1 MAVYTK
7 LQHEEVKQFLE
18 QYNINDLKSYQ
29 GIIEGVENTNYLI
42 KTSQQ
47 DYILTIYEKRVDEND
62 LPFFI
67 KLLSNLSQNKFP
79 CPKPI
84 ANKDN
89 QKINKIKNKN
99 AALVT
104 FLNGKSKT
112 KVTSEDC
119 FEIGK
124 ITAQLHEITKK
135 FDIKRKNNLSIE
147 SWEAILEK
155 TIQQKINLEKSI
167 IEKTKNYLGFL
178 KEKWPKDLPTGIIH
192 ADLFTDNIF
201 FTNNKVSGIIDFYF
215 ACNDFFAYEIAICLN
230 SICFDNNSTFNM
242 TKAKNLIDGYSSIR
256 KLSDDEKKYL
266 PILSMG
272 AAMRFF
278 LTRLYDFYHTDN
290 KADVK
295 IKDPFEYF
303 KKLEFHSTI
312 KSFNEYFIQ

>member
-7 LQHEEVKQFLE
+7 LEHQEVRQFLE
-18 QYNINDLKSYQ
+18 QYNINNFKDYK
-29 GIIEGVENTNYLI
+29 GITEGVENTNYLI
-42 KTSQQ
+42 KTSEQ

-67 KLLSNLSQNKFP
+67 KLLSYLSENKFP

-84 ANKDN
+84 ANKN
-89 QKINKIKNKN
+89 NEKINRIKNKN

-104 FLNGKSKT
+104 FLNGQSKN
-112 KVTSEDC
+112 KITSEEC

-135 FDIKRKNNLSIE
+135 FDINRKNNLSIE
-147 SWEAILEK
+147 NWESIFEK
-155 TIQQKINLEKSI
+155 TIKQKIDLDESI
-167 IEKTKNYLGFL
+167 IKKTKDYLNFL
-178 KEKWPKDLPTGIIH
+178 KDKWPKNLPQGIIH
-192 ADLFTDNIF
+192 ADLFPDNIF

-215 ACNDFFAYEIAICLN
+215 ACNDFFAYEIAICIN
-230 SICFDNNSTFNM
+230 SLCFDNNSTFNM
-242 TKAKNLIDGYSSIR
+242 TKAKNLIDGYTSIR
-256 KLSDDEKKYL
+256 TLSEDEKKYL

-295 IKDPFEYF
+295 IKDPFEYL
-303 KKLEFHSTI
+303 KKIEFHSTI
-312 KSFNEYFIQ
+312 KNFNEYFI

>member
-7 LQHEEVKQFLE
+7 LKHQEVRQFLE
-18 QYNINDLKSYQ
+18 QYNINNFKDYK
-29 GIIEGVENTNYLI
+29 GITEGVENTNYLI
-42 KTSQQ
+42 KTSEQ

-67 KLLSNLSQNKFP
+67 KLLSYLSENKFP

-84 ANKDN
+84 ANKN
-89 QKINKIKNKN
+89 NEKINRIKNKN

-104 FLNGKSKT
+104 FINGQSKN
-112 KVTSEDC
+112 KITSEEC

-135 FDIKRKNNLSIE
+135 FDINRKNNLSIE
-147 SWEAILEK
+147 NWDSIFEK
-155 TIQQKINLEKSI
+155 TIKQKIDLDESI
-167 IEKTKNYLGFL
+167 IKKAKNYLNFL
-178 KEKWPKDLPTGIIH
+178 KDKWPKNLPQGIIH
-192 ADLFTDNIF
+192 ADLFPDNIF

-215 ACNDFFAYEIAICLN
+215 ACNDFFAYEIAICIN
-230 SICFDNNSTFNM
+230 SLCFDNNSTFNM
-242 TKAKNLIDGYSSIR
+242 TKAKNLIDGYTSIR
-256 KLSDDEKKYL
+256 TLSEDEKKYL

-278 LTRLYDFYHTDN
+278 LTRFYDFYHTDN

-295 IKDPFEYF
+295 IKDPFEYL
-303 KKLEFHSTI
+303 KKIEFHSTI
-312 KSFNEYFIQ
+312 KNFNEYFI

>member
-7 LQHEEVKQFLE
+7 LEHQEVRQFLE
-18 QYNINDLKSYQ
+18 QYNINNFKDYK
-29 GIIEGVENTNYLI
+29 GITEGVENTNYLI
-42 KTSQQ
+42 KTSEQ

-67 KLLSNLSQNKFP
+67 KLLSYLSENKFP

-84 ANKDN
+84 ANKN
-89 QKINKIKNKN
+89 NEKINRIKNKN

-104 FLNGKSKT
+104 FLNGQSKN
-112 KVTSEDC
+112 KITSEEC

-135 FDIKRKNNLSIE
+135 FDINRKNNLSIE
-147 SWEAILEK
+147 NWDSIFEK
-155 TIQQKINLEKSI
+155 TIKQKIDLDESI
-167 IEKTKNYLGFL
+167 IKKTKNYLNFL
-178 KEKWPKDLPTGIIH
+178 KDKWPKNLPQGIIH
-192 ADLFTDNIF
+192 ADLFPDNIF

-215 ACNDFFAYEIAICLN
+215 ACNDFFAYEIAICIN
-230 SICFDNNSTFNM
+230 SLCFDNNSTFNM
-242 TKAKNLIDGYSSIR
+242 TKAKNLIDGYTSIR
-256 KLSDDEKKYL
+256 TLSEDEKKYL

-295 IKDPFEYF
+295 IKDPFEYL
-303 KKLEFHSTI
+303 KKIEFHSTI
-312 KSFNEYFIQ
+312 KNFNEYFI

>member
-7 LQHEEVKQFLE
+7 LEHQEVRQFLE
-18 QYNINDLKSYQ
+18 QYNINNFKDYK
-29 GIIEGVENTNYLI
+29 GITEGVENTNYLI
-42 KTSQQ
+42 KTSEQ

-67 KLLSNLSQNKFP
+67 KLLSYLSENKFP

-84 ANKDN
+84 ANKN
-89 QKINKIKNKN
+89 NEKINRIKNKN

-104 FLNGKSKT
+104 FLNGQSKNKIT
-112 KVTSEDC
+112 REEC

-135 FDIKRKNNLSIE
+135 FDINRKNNLSIE
-147 SWEAILEK
+147 SWQNIFEK
-155 TIQQKINLEKSI
+155 TIKQKIDLDETI
-167 IEKTKNYLGFL
+167 IKKTKNYLNFL
-178 KEKWPKDLPTGIIH
+178 KDKWPKDLPQGIIH
-192 ADLFTDNIF
+192 ADLFPDNIF

-215 ACNDFFAYEIAICLN
+215 ACNDFFAYELAICIN

-242 TKAKNLIDGYSSIR
+242 TKAKNLIDGYTSIR
-256 KLSDDEKKYL
+256 TLSEDEKKYL

-295 IKDPFEYF
+295 IKDPFEYL
-303 KKLEFHSTI
+303 KKIEFHSTI
-312 KSFNEYFIQ
+312 KNFNEYFI

>member
-7 LQHEEVKQFLE
+7 LEHQEVRQFLE
-18 QYNINDLKSYQ
+18 QYNINNFKDYK
-29 GIIEGVENTNYLI
+29 GITEGVENTNYLI
-42 KTSQQ
+42 KTSEQ

-67 KLLSNLSQNKFP
+67 KLLSYLSENKFP

-84 ANKDN
+84 ANKN
-89 QKINKIKNKN
+89 NEKINRIKNKN

-104 FLNGKSKT
+104 FLNGQSKN
-112 KVTSEDC
+112 KITSEEC

-135 FDIKRKNNLSIE
+135 FDINRKNNLSIE
-147 SWEAILEK
+147 NWDSIFEK
-155 TIQQKINLEKSI
+155 TIKQKIDLDESI
-167 IEKTKNYLGFL
+167 IKKTKNYLNFL
-178 KEKWPKDLPTGIIH
+178 KDKWPKNLPQGIIH
-192 ADLFTDNIF
+192 ADLFPDNIF

-215 ACNDFFAYEIAICLN
+215 ACNDFFAYEIAICIN
-230 SICFDNNSTFNM
+230 SLCFDNNSTFNM
-242 TKAKNLIDGYSSIR
+242 TKAKNLIDGYTSIR
-256 KLSDDEKKYL
+256 TLSEDEKKYL

-295 IKDPFEYF
+295 IKDPFEYL
-303 KKLEFHSTI
+303 KKIEFHSTI
-312 KSFNEYFIQ
+312 KNFKEYFI

>member
-7 LQHEEVKQFLE
+7 LEHQEVRQFLE
-18 QYNINDLKSYQ
+18 QYNINNFKDYK
-29 GIIEGVENTNYLI
+29 GITEGVENTNYLI
-42 KTSQQ
+42 KTSEQ

-67 KLLSNLSQNKFP
+67 KLLSYLSENKFP

-84 ANKDN
+84 ANKN
-89 QKINKIKNKN
+89 NEKINRIKNKN

-104 FLNGKSKT
+104 FLNGQSKN
-112 KVTSEDC
+112 KITSEEC

-135 FDIKRKNNLSIE
+135 FDINRKNNLSIE
-147 SWEAILEK
+147 NWESIFEK
-155 TIQQKINLEKSI
+155 TIKQKIDLDESI
-167 IEKTKNYLGFL
+167 IKKTKNYLNFL
-178 KEKWPKDLPTGIIH
+178 KDKWPKNLPQGIIH
-192 ADLFTDNIF
+192 ADLFPDNIF

-215 ACNDFFAYEIAICLN
+215 ACNDFFAYEIAICIN
-230 SICFDNNSTFNM
+230 SLCFDNNSTFNM
-242 TKAKNLIDGYSSIR
+242 TKAKNLIDGYTYIR
-256 KLSDDEKKYL
+256 TLSEDEKKYL

-295 IKDPFEYF
+295 IKDPFEYL
-303 KKLEFHSTI
+303 KKIEFHSTI
-312 KSFNEYFIQ
+312 KNFNEYFI

>member
-7 LQHEEVKQFLE
+7 LEHQEVRQFLE
-18 QYNINDLKSYQ
+18 QYNINNFKDYK
-29 GIIEGVENTNYLI
+29 GITEGVENTNYLI
-42 KTSQQ
+42 KTSEQ

-67 KLLSNLSQNKFP
+67 KLLSYLSENKFP

-84 ANKDN
+84 ANKN
-89 QKINKIKNKN
+89 NKKINRIKNKN

-104 FLNGKSKT
+104 FLNGQSKN
-112 KVTSEDC
+112 KITSEEC

-135 FDIKRKNNLSIE
+135 FDINRKNNLSIE
-147 SWEAILEK
+147 NWESIFEK
-155 TIQQKINLEKSI
+155 TIKQKIDLDESI
-167 IEKTKNYLGFL
+167 IKKTKDYLNFL
-178 KEKWPKDLPTGIIH
+178 KDKWPKILPQGIIH
-192 ADLFTDNIF
+192 ADLFPDNIF

-215 ACNDFFAYEIAICLN
+215 ACNDFFAYEIAICIN
-230 SICFDNNSTFNM
+230 SLCFDNNSTFNM
-242 TKAKNLIDGYSSIR
+242 TKAKNLIDGYTSIR
-256 KLSDDEKKYL
+256 TLSEDEKKYL

-295 IKDPFEYF
+295 IKDPFEYL
-303 KKLEFHSTI
+303 KKIEFHSTI
-312 KSFNEYFIQ
+312 KNFNEYFI

>member
-7 LQHEEVKQFLE
+7 LEHQEVKQFLE
-18 QYNINDLKSYQ
+18 QYNISNFKDYK
-29 GIIEGVENTNYLI
+29 GITEGVENTNYLI
-42 KTSQQ
+42 KTLNQ
-47 DYILTIYEKRVDEND
+47 DFILTIYEKRVDEND

-67 KLLSNLSQNKFP
+67 KLLSNLSENRFP

-84 ANKDN
+84 ANKNDE
-89 QKINKIKNKN
+89 KINKIKNKN

-104 FLNGKSKT
+104 FLNGQSKN
-112 KVTSEDC
+112 KITSEEC

-135 FDIKRKNNLSIE
+135 FDINRKNNLSIE
-147 SWEAILEK
+147 NWESIFEK
-155 TIQQKINLEKSI
+155 TIKQKIDLDESI
-167 IEKTKNYLGFL
+167 IKKTKNYLNFL
-178 KEKWPKDLPTGIIH
+178 KDKWPKNLPQGIIH
-192 ADLFTDNIF
+192 ADLFPDNIF

-215 ACNDFFAYEIAICLN
+215 ACNDFFAYEIAICIN
-230 SICFDNNSTFNM
+230 SLCFDNNSTFNM
-242 TKAKNLIDGYSSIR
+242 PKAKNLIDGYTSIR
-256 KLSDDEKKYL
+256 TVSEDEKKYL

-295 IKDPFEYF
+295 IKDPFEYL
-303 KKLEFHSTI
+303 KKIEFHSTI
-312 KSFNEYFIQ
+312 KNFNEYFI

>member
-7 LQHEEVKQFLE
+7 LEHQEVEQFLE
-18 QYNINDLKSYQ
+18 QYNINNFKDYK
-29 GIIEGVENTNYLI
+29 GITEGVENTNYFI
-42 KTSQQ
+42 KTSEQ

-67 KLLSNLSQNKFP
+67 KLLSSLSDNRFP

-84 ANKDN
+84 ANKN
-89 QKINKIKNKN
+89 NEKINKIKNKN

-104 FLNGKSKT
+104 FLNGQSKN
-112 KVTSEDC
+112 KITSEEC

-135 FDIKRKNNLSIE
+135 FNISRKNNLSIE
-147 SWEAILEK
+147 SWQNIFEK
-155 TIQQKINLEKSI
+155 IVKQKIDLDENI
-167 IEKTKNYLGFL
+167 IKKTKSYLNFL
-178 KEKWPKDLPTGIIH
+178 KDKWPKNLPQGIIH
-192 ADLFTDNIF
+192 ADLFPDNIF
-201 FTNNKVSGIIDFYF
+201 FTKNKVSGIIDFYF

-256 KLSDDEKKYL
+256 ALGEDEKKYL
-266 PILSMG
+266 PILCMG

-278 LTRLYDFYHTDN
+278 LTRLYDFYNTDN

-303 KKLEFHSTI
+303 KKIEFHSTI
-312 KSFNEYFIQ
+312 KNFNEYFI

>member
-7 LQHEEVKQFLE
+7 LEHQEVEQFLE
-18 QYNINDLKSYQ
+18 QYNINNFKDYK
-29 GIIEGVENTNYLI
+29 GITEGVENTNYFI
-42 KTSQQ
+42 KTSEQ

-67 KLLSNLSQNKFP
+67 KLLSSLSENKFP

-84 ANKDN
+84 ANKN
-89 QKINKIKNKN
+89 NEKINKIKNKN

-104 FLNGKSKT
+104 FLNGKSKN
-112 KVTSEDC
+112 KITSEDC

-135 FDIKRKNNLSIE
+135 FKISRKNNLSIE
-147 SWEAILEK
+147 SWQNIFEK
-155 TIQQKINLEKSI
+155 TIKKKIDLDESI
-167 IEKTKNYLGFL
+167 IKKTNNYLSYL
-178 KEKWPKDLPTGIIH
+178 KGKWPKNLPEGIIH
-192 ADLFTDNIF
+192 ADLFPDNIF
-201 FTNNKVSGIIDFYF
+201 FTKNKVSGIIDFYF

-256 KLSDDEKKYL
+256 ALGEDEKKYL
-266 PILSMG
+266 PILCMG

-278 LTRLYDFYHTDN
+278 LTRLYDFYNTDN

-303 KKLEFHSTI
+303 KKIEFHSTI
-312 KSFNEYFIQ
+312 KNFNEYFI

>member
-7 LQHEEVKQFLE
+7 LEHQEVRQFLE
-18 QYNINDLKSYQ
+18 QYNINNFKDYK
-29 GIIEGVENTNYLI
+29 GITEGVENTNYLI
-42 KTSQQ
+42 KTSEQ

-67 KLLSNLSQNKFP
+67 KLLSYLSENKFP

-84 ANKDN
+84 ANKN
-89 QKINKIKNKN
+89 NEKINRIKNKN

-104 FLNGKSKT
+104 FLNGQSKN
-112 KVTSEDC
+112 KITSEEC

-135 FDIKRKNNLSIE
+135 FDINRKNNLSIE
-147 SWEAILEK
+147 NWDTIFEK
-155 TIQQKINLEKSI
+155 TIKQKIDLDESI
-167 IEKTKNYLGFL
+167 IKKTKNYLNFL
-178 KEKWPKDLPTGIIH
+178 KDKWPKNLPQGIIH
-192 ADLFTDNIF
+192 ADLFPDNIF

-215 ACNDFFAYEIAICLN
+215 ACNDFFAYEIAICIN
-230 SICFDNNSTFNM
+230 SLCFDNNSTFNM
-242 TKAKNLIDGYSSIR
+242 TKAKNLIDGYTSIR
-256 KLSDDEKKYL
+256 TLSEDEKKYL

-295 IKDPFEYF
+295 IKDPFEYL
-303 KKLEFHSTI
+303 KKIEFHSTI
-312 KSFNEYFIQ
+312 KNFNEYFI

>member
-7 LQHEEVKQFLE
+7 LEHQEVRQFLE
-18 QYNINDLKSYQ
+18 QYNINNFKDYK
-29 GIIEGVENTNYLI
+29 GITEGVENTNYLI
-42 KTSQQ
+42 KTSEQ

-67 KLLSNLSQNKFP
+67 KLLSYLSENKFP

-84 ANKDN
+84 ANKN
-89 QKINKIKNKN
+89 NEKINIIKNKN

-104 FLNGKSKT
+104 FLNGQSKN
-112 KVTSEDC
+112 KITSEEC

-135 FDIKRKNNLSIE
+135 FDINRKNNLSIE
-147 SWEAILEK
+147 NWESIFEK
-155 TIQQKINLEKSI
+155 TIKQKIDLDESI
-167 IEKTKNYLGFL
+167 IKKTKNYLNFL
-178 KEKWPKDLPTGIIH
+178 KDKWPKNLPQGIIH
-192 ADLFTDNIF
+192 ADLFPDNIF

-215 ACNDFFAYEIAICLN
+215 ACNDFFAYEIAICIN
-230 SICFDNNSTFNM
+230 SLCFDNNSTFNM
-242 TKAKNLIDGYSSIR
+242 TKAKNLIDGYTSIR
-256 KLSDDEKKYL
+256 TLSEDEKKYL

-295 IKDPFEYF
+295 IKDPFEYL
-303 KKLEFHSTI
+303 KKIEFHSTI
-312 KSFNEYFIQ
+312 KNFNEYFI

>member
-7 LQHEEVKQFLE
+7 LEHQEVEQFLK
-18 QYNINDLKSYQ
+18 QYNINNFKDYK
-29 GIIEGVENTNYLI
+29 GITEGVENTNYFI

-67 KLLSNLSQNKFP
+67 KLLSSLSDNRFP

-84 ANKDN
+84 ANKN
-89 QKINKIKNKN
+89 NEKINKIKNKN

-104 FLNGKSKT
+104 FLNGQSKN
-112 KVTSEDC
+112 KITSEDC

-135 FDIKRKNNLSIE
+135 FKISRKNNLSIE
-147 SWEAILEK
+147 SWQNIFEK
-155 TIQQKINLEKSI
+155 TIKKKIDLDESI
-167 IEKTKNYLGFL
+167 IKKTKNYLNFL
-178 KEKWPKDLPTGIIH
+178 KDKWPKDLPQGIIH
-192 ADLFTDNIF
+192 ADLFPDNIF

-215 ACNDFFAYEIAICLN
+215 ACNDFFAYEIAICIN
-230 SICFDNNSTFNM
+230 SLCFDNNSTFNM
-242 TKAKNLIDGYSSIR
+242 TKAKNLIDGYTSIR
-256 KLSDDEKKYL
+256 TLSEDEKKYL

-295 IKDPFEYF
+295 IKDPFEYL
-303 KKLEFHSTI
+303 KKIEFHSTI
-312 KSFNEYFIQ
+312 KNFNEYFI

>member
-7 LQHEEVKQFLE
+7 LEHQEVKQFLE
-18 QYNINDLKSYQ
+18 QYNINNFKDFK
-29 GIIEGVENTNYLI
+29 GITEGVENTNYLI
-42 KTSQQ
+42 KTSEQ

-67 KLLSNLSQNKFP
+67 KLLSNLSENNFP

-84 ANKDN
+84 SNKN
-89 QKINKIKNKN
+89 NEKINKIKNKN

-104 FLNGKSKT
+104 FLNGQSKN
-112 KVTSEDC
+112 KITSEDC

-135 FDIKRKNNLSIE
+135 FNINRKNNLSIE
-147 SWEAILEK
+147 NWQNIFEK
-155 TIQQKINLEKSI
+155 TIKQKIDLDESI
-167 IEKTKNYLGFL
+167 IKKTKNYLNFL
-178 KEKWPKDLPTGIIH
+178 KDKWPKNLPQGIIH
-192 ADLFTDNIF
+192 ADLFPDNIF

-215 ACNDFFAYEIAICLN
+215 ACNDFFAYEIAICIN
-230 SICFDNNSTFNM
+230 SLCFDNNSTFNM
-242 TKAKNLIDGYSSIR
+242 TKAKNLIDGYTSIR
-256 KLSDDEKKYL
+256 TLSEDEKKYL

-295 IKDPFEYF
+295 IKDPFEYL
-303 KKLEFHSTI
+303 KKIEFHSTI
-312 KSFNEYFIQ
+312 KNFNEYFI

>member
-7 LQHEEVKQFLE
+7 LTHQEVEQFLE
-18 QYNINDLKSYQ
+18 QYNINNFKDYK
-29 GIIEGVENTNYLI
+29 GITEGVENTNYFINTLE
-42 KTSQQ
+42 Q

-67 KLLSNLSQNKFP
+67 NLLSNLSDNKFP

-84 ANKDN
+84 ANKN
-89 QKINKIKNKN
+89 HQKINKIKNKN

-104 FLNGKSKT
+104 FLNGQSKN
-112 KVTSEDC
+112 KITSDEC

-135 FDIKRKNNLSIE
+135 FNVSRKNNLSIE
-147 SWEAILEK
+147 SWQNIFEK
-155 TIQQKINLEKSI
+155 TIKQKIDLDETI
-167 IEKTKNYLGFL
+167 IKKTKNYLNFL
-178 KEKWPKDLPTGIIH
+178 KDNWPKNLPQGIIH
-192 ADLFTDNIF
+192 ADLFPDNIF

-215 ACNDFFAYEIAICLN
+215 ACNDFFAYEIAICIN

-242 TKAKNLIDGYSSIR
+242 TKAKNLIDGYSSVR
-256 KLSDDEKKYL
+256 TLSEDEKKYL

-303 KKLEFHSTI
+303 KKIEFYSTI
-312 KSFNEYFIQ
+312 KNFNEYFI

>member
-7 LQHEEVKQFLE
+7 LEHQEVRQFLE
-18 QYNINDLKSYQ
+18 QYNINNFKDYK
-29 GIIEGVENTNYLI
+29 GITEGVENTNYLI
-42 KTSQQ
+42 KTSEQ

-67 KLLSNLSQNKFP
+67 KLLSYLSENKFP

-84 ANKDN
+84 ANKNN
-89 QKINKIKNKN
+89 QKINRIKNKN

-104 FLNGKSKT
+104 FLNGQSKN
-112 KVTSEDC
+112 KITSEEC

-135 FDIKRKNNLSIE
+135 FDINRKNNLSIE
-147 SWEAILEK
+147 NWDSIFEK
-155 TIQQKINLEKSI
+155 TIKQKIDLDESI
-167 IEKTKNYLGFL
+167 IKKTKNYLNFL
-178 KEKWPKDLPTGIIH
+178 KDKWPKNLPQGIIH
-192 ADLFTDNIF
+192 ADLFPDNIF

-215 ACNDFFAYEIAICLN
+215 ACNDFFAYEIAVCIN
-230 SICFDNNSTFNM
+230 SLCFDNNSTFNM
-242 TKAKNLIDGYSSIR
+242 TKAKNLIDGYTSIR
-256 KLSDDEKKYL
+256 TLSEDEKKYL

-295 IKDPFEYF
+295 IKDPFEYL
-303 KKLEFHSTI
+303 KKIEFHSTI
-312 KSFNEYFIQ
+312 KNFNEYFI

>member
-7 LQHEEVKQFLE
+7 LEHQEVRQFLE
-18 QYNINDLKSYQ
+18 QYNINKFKDYK
-29 GIIEGVENTNYLI
+29 GITEGVENTNYLI
-42 KTSQQ
+42 KTLEQ

-67 KLLSNLSQNKFP
+67 KLLSYLSENKFP

-84 ANKDN
+84 ANKN
-89 QKINKIKNKN
+89 NEKINRIKNKN

-104 FLNGKSKT
+104 FLNGQSKN
-112 KVTSEDC
+112 KITSEEC

-135 FDIKRKNNLSIE
+135 FDINRKNNLSIE
-147 SWEAILEK
+147 NWESIFEK
-155 TIQQKINLEKSI
+155 TIKQKIDLDESI
-167 IEKTKNYLGFL
+167 IKKTKNYLNFL
-178 KEKWPKDLPTGIIH
+178 KDKWPKNLPQGIIH
-192 ADLFTDNIF
+192 ADLFPDNIF

-215 ACNDFFAYEIAICLN
+215 ACNDFFAYEIAICIN
-230 SICFDNNSTFNM
+230 SLCFDNNSTFNM
-242 TKAKNLIDGYSSIR
+242 TKAKNLIDGYTSIR
-256 KLSDDEKKYL
+256 TLSEDEKKYL

-295 IKDPFEYF
+295 IKDPFEYL
-303 KKLEFHSTI
+303 KKIEFHSTI
-312 KSFNEYFIQ
+312 KNFNEYFI

>member
-7 LQHEEVKQFLE
+7 LEHQEVEQFLE
-18 QYNINDLKSYQ
+18 QYNINNFKDYK
-29 GIIEGVENTNYLI
+29 GITEGVENTNYFI

-67 KLLSNLSQNKFP
+67 KLLSSLSDNRFP

-84 ANKDN
+84 ANKN
-89 QKINKIKNKN
+89 NEKINKIKNKN

-104 FLNGKSKT
+104 FLNGQSKN
-112 KVTSEDC
+112 KITSEEC

-135 FDIKRKNNLSIE
+135 FNISRKNNLSIE
-147 SWEAILEK
+147 SWQNIFEK
-155 TIQQKINLEKSI
+155 IVKQKIDLDETI
-167 IEKTKNYLGFL
+167 IKKTKSYLNFL
-178 KEKWPKDLPTGIIH
+178 KDKWPKNLPQGIIH
-192 ADLFTDNIF
+192 ADLFPDNIF
-201 FTNNKVSGIIDFYF
+201 FTKNKVSGIIDFYF

-256 KLSDDEKKYL
+256 ALGEDEKKYL
-266 PILSMG
+266 PILCMG

-278 LTRLYDFYHTDN
+278 LTRLYDFYNTDN

-303 KKLEFHSTI
+303 KKIEFHSTI
-312 KSFNEYFIQ
+312 KNFNEYFI

>member
-7 LQHEEVKQFLE
+7 LEHQEVRQFLE
-18 QYNINDLKSYQ
+18 QYNINKFKDYK
-29 GIIEGVENTNYLI
+29 GITEGVENTNYLI
-42 KTSQQ
+42 KTSEQ

-67 KLLSNLSQNKFP
+67 KLLSYLSENKFP

-84 ANKDN
+84 ANKN
-89 QKINKIKNKN
+89 NEKINRIKNKN

-104 FLNGKSKT
+104 FLNGQSKN
-112 KVTSEDC
+112 KITSEEC

-135 FDIKRKNNLSIE
+135 FDINRKNNLSIE
-147 SWEAILEK
+147 NWESIFEK
-155 TIQQKINLEKSI
+155 TIKQKIDLDESI
-167 IEKTKNYLGFL
+167 IKKAKNYLNFL
-178 KEKWPKDLPTGIIH
+178 KDKWPKNLPQGIIH
-192 ADLFTDNIF
+192 GDLFPDNIF

-215 ACNDFFAYEIAICLN
+215 ACNDFFAYEIAICIN
-230 SICFDNNSTFNM
+230 SLCFDNNSTFNM
-242 TKAKNLIDGYSSIR
+242 TKAKNLIDGYTSIR
-256 KLSDDEKKYL
+256 TLSEDEKKYL

-295 IKDPFEYF
+295 IKDPFEYL
-303 KKLEFHSTI
+303 KKIEFHSTI
-312 KSFNEYFIQ
+312 KNFNEYFI

>member
-7 LQHEEVKQFLE
+7 LEHQEVRQFLE
-18 QYNINDLKSYQ
+18 QYNINNFKDYK
-29 GIIEGVENTNYLI
+29 GITEGVENTNYLI
-42 KTSQQ
+42 KTSEQ

-67 KLLSNLSQNKFP
+67 KLLSYLSENKFP

-84 ANKDN
+84 ANKN
-89 QKINKIKNKN
+89 NEKINRIKNKN

-104 FLNGKSKT
+104 FLNGQSKN
-112 KVTSEDC
+112 KITSEEC

-135 FDIKRKNNLSIE
+135 FDINRKNNLSIE
-147 SWEAILEK
+147 NWDSIFEK
-155 TIQQKINLEKSI
+155 TIKQKIDLDETI
-167 IEKTKNYLGFL
+167 IKKTKNYLNFL
-178 KEKWPKDLPTGIIH
+178 KDKWPKNLPQGIIH
-192 ADLFTDNIF
+192 ADLFPDNIF

-215 ACNDFFAYEIAICLN
+215 ACNDFFAYEIAICIN
-230 SICFDNNSTFNM
+230 SLCFDNNSTFNM
-242 TKAKNLIDGYSSIR
+242 TKAKNLIDGYTSIR
-256 KLSDDEKKYL
+256 TLSEDEIKYL

-295 IKDPFEYF
+295 IKDPFEYL
-303 KKLEFHSTI
+303 KKIEFHSTI
-312 KSFNEYFIQ
+312 KNFNEYFI

>member
-7 LQHEEVKQFLE
+7 LEHKEVDRFLE
-18 QYNINDLKSYQ
+18 QYNINNFKDFKE
-29 GIIEGVENTNYLI
+29 ITEGVENTNYLI
-42 KTSQQ
+42 KTLGQ

-67 KLLSNLSQNKFP
+67 KLLSILSENNFP

-84 ANKDN
+84 PNKN
-89 QKINKIKNKN
+89 NEKINKIKNKN

-104 FLNGKSKT
+104 FLNGHSKT
-112 KVTSEDC
+112 RITTEDC

-135 FDIKRKNNLSIE
+135 FNIYRKNNLSIE
-147 SWEAILEK
+147 SWQSIFDK
-155 TIQQKINLEKSI
+155 IIKQKIDLDESI
-167 IEKTKNYLGFL
+167 IKKTKNYLNFL
-178 KEKWPKDLPTGIIH
+178 KDKWPKELPQGIIH
-192 ADLFTDNIF
+192 ADLFPDNIF

-242 TKAKNLIDGYSSIR
+242 TKAKNLIDGYSSTR
-256 KLSDDEKKYL
+256 GLSENEKKYL

-290 KADVK
+290 KANVK
-295 IKDPFEYF
+295 IKDPFEYL
-303 KKLEFHSTI
+303 KKIEFHSTI
-312 KSFNEYFIQ
+312 KNFNEYFI

>member
-7 LQHEEVKQFLE
+7 LEHPEVEQFLE
-18 QYNINDLKSYQ
+18 QYNINNFKDYK
-29 GIIEGVENTNYLI
+29 GITEGVENTNYFI
-42 KTSQQ
+42 KTSEQ

-67 KLLSNLSQNKFP
+67 KLLSSLSENKFP

-84 ANKDN
+84 ANKN
-89 QKINKIKNKN
+89 NEKINKIKNKN

-104 FLNGKSKT
+104 FLNGKSKN
-112 KVTSEDC
+112 KITSEDC

-135 FDIKRKNNLSIE
+135 FKISRKNNLSIE
-147 SWEAILEK
+147 SWQNIFEK
-155 TIQQKINLEKSI
+155 TIKKKIDLDESI
-167 IEKTKNYLGFL
+167 IKKTNNYLSYL
-178 KEKWPKDLPTGIIH
+178 KGKWPKNLPEGIIH
-192 ADLFTDNIF
+192 ADLFPDNIF
-201 FTNNKVSGIIDFYF
+201 FTKNKVSGIIDFYF

-256 KLSDDEKKYL
+256 ALGEDEKKYL
-266 PILSMG
+266 PILCMG

-278 LTRLYDFYHTDN
+278 LTRLYDFYNTDN

-303 KKLEFHSTI
+303 KKIEFHSTI
-312 KSFNEYFIQ
+312 KNFNEYFI

>member
-7 LQHEEVKQFLE
+7 LAHQEVEQFLE
-18 QYNINDLKSYQ
+18 QYNINNFKDYK
-29 GIIEGVENTNYLI
+29 GITEGVENTNYFINTLE
-42 KTSQQ
+42 Q

-67 KLLSNLSQNKFP
+67 NLLSNLSENKFP

-84 ANKDN
+84 ANKNN
-89 QKINKIKNKN
+89 QKISKIKNKN

-104 FLNGKSKT
+104 FLNGQSKN
-112 KVTSEDC
+112 KITSDEC

-135 FDIKRKNNLSIE
+135 FNFSRKNNLSIE
-147 SWEAILEK
+147 SWQNIFEK
-155 TIQQKINLEKSI
+155 TIKQKIDLDKTI
-167 IEKTKNYLGFL
+167 IKKTKNYLNFL
-178 KEKWPKDLPTGIIH
+178 KDNWPKNLPQGIIH
-192 ADLFTDNIF
+192 ADLFPDNIF

-215 ACNDFFAYEIAICLN
+215 ACNDFFAYEIAICIN

-242 TKAKNLIDGYSSIR
+242 TKAKNLIDGYSSVR
-256 KLSDDEKKYL
+256 TLSEDEKKYL

-303 KKLEFHSTI
+303 KKIEFHSTN
-312 KSFNEYFIQ
+312 KNFNEYFI

>member
-7 LQHEEVKQFLE
+7 LAHQEVEQFLE
-18 QYNINDLKSYQ
+18 QYNINNFKDYK
-29 GIIEGVENTNYLI
+29 GITEGVENTNYFINTLE
-42 KTSQQ
+42 Q

-67 KLLSNLSQNKFP
+67 NLLSNLSENKFP

-84 ANKDN
+84 ANKNN

-104 FLNGKSKT
+104 FLNGQSKN
-112 KVTSEDC
+112 KITSDEC

-135 FDIKRKNNLSIE
+135 FNVSRKNNLSIE
-147 SWEAILEK
+147 SWQNIFEK
-155 TIQQKINLEKSI
+155 TIKQKIDLDETI
-167 IEKTKNYLGFL
+167 IKKTKNYLNFL
-178 KEKWPKDLPTGIIH
+178 KDKWPKNLPQGIIH
-192 ADLFTDNIF
+192 ADLFPDNIF

-215 ACNDFFAYEIAICLN
+215 ACNDFFAYEIAICIN

-256 KLSDDEKKYL
+256 TLSEEEKKFL

-278 LTRLYDFYHTDN
+278 LTRLHDFYHTDN

-303 KKLEFHSTI
+303 KKIEFHSTI
-312 KSFNEYFIQ
+312 KNFNEYFI

>member
-7 LQHEEVKQFLE
+7 LEHQEVRKFLE
-18 QYNINDLKSYQ
+18 QYNINNFKDYK
-29 GIIEGVENTNYLI
+29 GITEGVENTNYLI
-42 KTSQQ
+42 KTSEQ

-67 KLLSNLSQNKFP
+67 KLLSYLSENKFP

-84 ANKDN
+84 ANKN
-89 QKINKIKNKN
+89 NEKINRIKNKN

-104 FLNGKSKT
+104 FINGQSKN
-112 KVTSEDC
+112 KITSEEC

-135 FDIKRKNNLSIE
+135 FDINRKNNLSIE
-147 SWEAILEK
+147 NWESIFEK
-155 TIQQKINLEKSI
+155 TIKQKIDLDESI
-167 IEKTKNYLGFL
+167 IKKTKNYLNFL
-178 KEKWPKDLPTGIIH
+178 KDKWPKNLPQGIIH
-192 ADLFTDNIF
+192 ADLFPDNIF

-215 ACNDFFAYEIAICLN
+215 ACNDFFAYEIAICIN
-230 SICFDNNSTFNM
+230 SLCFDNNSTFNM
-242 TKAKNLIDGYSSIR
+242 TKAKNLIDGYTSIR
-256 KLSDDEKKYL
+256 TLSEDEKKYL

-295 IKDPFEYF
+295 IKDPFEYL
-303 KKLEFHSTI
+303 KKIEFHSTI
-312 KSFNEYFIQ
+312 KNFNEYFI

>member
-7 LQHEEVKQFLE
+7 LEHQEVRQFLE
-18 QYNINDLKSYQ
+18 QYNINNFKDYK
-29 GIIEGVENTNYLI
+29 GITEGVENTNYLI
-42 KTSQQ
+42 KTSEQ

-67 KLLSNLSQNKFP
+67 KLLSYLSENKFP

-84 ANKDN
+84 ANKN
-89 QKINKIKNKN
+89 NEKINRIKNKN

-104 FLNGKSKT
+104 FLNGQSKN
-112 KVTSEDC
+112 KITSEEC

-135 FDIKRKNNLSIE
+135 FDINRKNNLSIKNWD
-147 SWEAILEK
+147 SIFEK
-155 TIQQKINLEKSI
+155 TIKQKIDLDESI
-167 IEKTKNYLGFL
+167 IKKTKNYLNFL
-178 KEKWPKDLPTGIIH
+178 KDKWPKNLPQGIIH
-192 ADLFTDNIF
+192 ADLFPDNIF

-215 ACNDFFAYEIAICLN
+215 ACNDFFAYEIAICIN
-230 SICFDNNSTFNM
+230 SLCFDNNSTFNM
-242 TKAKNLIDGYSSIR
+242 TKAKNLIDGYTSIR
-256 KLSDDEKKYL
+256 TLSEDEKKYL

-272 AAMRFF
+272 AAMRFY

-295 IKDPFEYF
+295 IKDPFEYL
-303 KKLEFHSTI
+303 KKIEFQSTI
-312 KSFNEYFIQ
+312 KNYNEYLI

>member
-7 LQHEEVKQFLE
+7 LEHQEVRQFLE
-18 QYNINDLKSYQ
+18 QYNINNFKDYK
-29 GIIEGVENTNYLI
+29 GITEGVENTNYLI
-42 KTSQQ
+42 KTSEQ

-67 KLLSNLSQNKFP
+67 KLLSYLSENKFP

-84 ANKDN
+84 ANKN
-89 QKINKIKNKN
+89 NEKINRIKNKN

-104 FLNGKSKT
+104 FLNGQSKN
-112 KVTSEDC
+112 KITSEEC

-135 FDIKRKNNLSIE
+135 FDINRKNNLSIKNWD
-147 SWEAILEK
+147 SIFEK
-155 TIQQKINLEKSI
+155 TIKQKIDLDESI
-167 IEKTKNYLGFL
+167 IKKTKNYLNFL
-178 KEKWPKDLPTGIIH
+178 KDKWPKNLPQGIIH
-192 ADLFTDNIF
+192 ADLFPDNIF

-215 ACNDFFAYEIAICLN
+215 ACNDFFAYEIAICIN
-230 SICFDNNSTFNM
+230 SLCFDNNSTFNM
-242 TKAKNLIDGYSSIR
+242 TKAKNLIDGYTYIR
-256 KLSDDEKKYL
+256 TLSEDEKKYL

-295 IKDPFEYF
+295 IKDPFEYL
-303 KKLEFHSTI
+303 KKIEFHSTI
-312 KSFNEYFIQ
+312 KNFNEYFI

>member
-7 LQHEEVKQFLE
+7 LEHQEVRQFLE
-18 QYNINDLKSYQ
+18 QYNINNFKYYK
-29 GIIEGVENTNYLI
+29 GITEGVENTNYLI
-42 KTSQQ
+42 KTSEQ

-67 KLLSNLSQNKFP
+67 KLLSYLSENKFP

-84 ANKDN
+84 ANKN
-89 QKINKIKNKN
+89 NEKINRIKNKN

-104 FLNGKSKT
+104 FLNGQSKN
-112 KVTSEDC
+112 KITSEEC

-135 FDIKRKNNLSIE
+135 FDINRKNNLSIE
-147 SWEAILEK
+147 NWDSIFEK
-155 TIQQKINLEKSI
+155 TIKQKIDLDESI
-167 IEKTKNYLGFL
+167 IKKTKNYLNFL
-178 KEKWPKDLPTGIIH
+178 KDKWPKNLPQGIIH
-192 ADLFTDNIF
+192 ADLFPDNIF

-215 ACNDFFAYEIAICLN
+215 ACNDFFAYEIAICIN
-230 SICFDNNSTFNM
+230 SLCFDNNSTFNM
-242 TKAKNLIDGYSSIR
+242 TKAKNLIDGYTSIR
-256 KLSDDEKKYL
+256 TLSEDEKKYL

-295 IKDPFEYF
+295 IKDPFEYL
-303 KKLEFHSTI
+303 KKIEFHSTI
-312 KSFNEYFIQ
+312 KNFNEYFI

>member
-7 LQHEEVKQFLE
+7 LEHQEVRQFLE
-18 QYNINDLKSYQ
+18 QYNINNFKDYK
-29 GIIEGVENTNYLI
+29 GITEGVENTNYLI
-42 KTSQQ
+42 KTSEQ

-67 KLLSNLSQNKFP
+67 KLLSYLSENKFP

-84 ANKDN
+84 ANKN
-89 QKINKIKNKN
+89 NEKINRIKNKN

-104 FLNGKSKT
+104 FINGQSKN
-112 KVTSEDC
+112 KITSEEC

-135 FDIKRKNNLSIE
+135 FDINRKNNLSIE
-147 SWEAILEK
+147 NWESIFEK
-155 TIQQKINLEKSI
+155 TIKQKIDLDESI
-167 IEKTKNYLGFL
+167 IKKAKNYLNFL
-178 KEKWPKDLPTGIIH
+178 KDKWPKNLPQGIIH
-192 ADLFTDNIF
+192 GDLFPDNIF

-215 ACNDFFAYEIAICLN
+215 ACNDFFAYEIAICIN
-230 SICFDNNSTFNM
+230 SLCFDNNSTFNM
-242 TKAKNLIDGYSSIR
+242 TKAKNLIDGYTSIR
-256 KLSDDEKKYL
+256 TLSEDEKKYL

-295 IKDPFEYF
+295 IKDPFEYL
-303 KKLEFHSTI
+303 KKIEFHSTI
-312 KSFNEYFIQ
+312 KNFNEYFI

>member
-7 LQHEEVKQFLE
+7 LEHQEVRQFLE
-18 QYNINDLKSYQ
+18 QYNINNFKDYK
-29 GIIEGVENTNYLI
+29 GITEGVENTNYLI
-42 KTSQQ
+42 KTSEQ

-67 KLLSNLSQNKFP
+67 KLLSYLSENKFP

-84 ANKDN
+84 ANKN
-89 QKINKIKNKN
+89 NEKINRIKNKN

-104 FLNGKSKT
+104 FLNGQSKN
-112 KVTSEDC
+112 KITSEEC

-124 ITAQLHEITKK
+124 ITAQLHGITKK
-135 FDIKRKNNLSIE
+135 FNINRKNNLSIE
-147 SWEAILEK
+147 NWESIFEK
-155 TIQQKINLEKSI
+155 TIKQKIDLDESI
-167 IEKTKNYLGFL
+167 IKKTKNYLNFL
-178 KEKWPKDLPTGIIH
+178 KDKWPKNLPQGIIH
-192 ADLFTDNIF
+192 ADLFPDNIF

-215 ACNDFFAYEIAICLN
+215 ACNDFFAYEIAICIN
-230 SICFDNNSTFNM
+230 SLCFDNNSTFNM
-242 TKAKNLIDGYSSIR
+242 TKAKNLIDGYTYIR
-256 KLSDDEKKYL
+256 TLSEDEKKYL

-295 IKDPFEYF
+295 IKDPFEYL
-303 KKLEFHSTI
+303 KKIEFHSTI
-312 KSFNEYFIQ
+312 KNFNEYFI

>member
-7 LQHEEVKQFLE
+7 LEHQEVEQFLK
-18 QYNINDLKSYQ
+18 QYNINNFKDYK
-29 GIIEGVENTNYLI
+29 GITEGVENTNYLI
-42 KTSQQ
+42 KTSEQ

-67 KLLSNLSQNKFP
+67 KLLSYLSENKFP

-84 ANKDN
+84 ANKN
-89 QKINKIKNKN
+89 NEKINRIKNKN

-104 FLNGKSKT
+104 FLNGQSKN
-112 KVTSEDC
+112 KITSEEC

-135 FDIKRKNNLSIE
+135 FDINRKNNLSIE
-147 SWEAILEK
+147 NWESIFEK
-155 TIQQKINLEKSI
+155 TIKQKIDLDESI
-167 IEKTKNYLGFL
+167 IKKTKNYLNFL
-178 KEKWPKDLPTGIIH
+178 KDKWPKNLPQGIIH
-192 ADLFTDNIF
+192 GDLFPDNIF

-215 ACNDFFAYEIAICLN
+215 ACNDFFAYEIAICIN
-230 SICFDNNSTFNM
+230 SLCFDNNSTFNM
-242 TKAKNLIDGYSSIR
+242 TKAKNLIDGYTSIR
-256 KLSDDEKKYL
+256 TLSEDEKKYL

-295 IKDPFEYF
+295 IKDPFEYL
-303 KKLEFHSTI
+303 KKIEFHSTI
-312 KSFNEYFIQ
+312 KNFNEYFI

>member
-7 LQHEEVKQFLE
+7 LEHPEVEQFLE
-18 QYNINDLKSYQ
+18 QYNINNFKDYK
-29 GIIEGVENTNYLI
+29 GITEGVENTNYFI
-42 KTSQQ
+42 KTSEQ

-67 KLLSNLSQNKFP
+67 KLLSSLSENKFP

-84 ANKDN
+84 ANKN
-89 QKINKIKNKN
+89 NEKINKIKNKN

-104 FLNGKSKT
+104 FLNGQSKN
-112 KVTSEDC
+112 KITSEEC

-135 FDIKRKNNLSIE
+135 FDINRKNNLSIE
-147 SWEAILEK
+147 NWESIFEK
-155 TIQQKINLEKSI
+155 TIKQKIDLDESI
-167 IEKTKNYLGFL
+167 IKKTKNYLNFL
-178 KEKWPKDLPTGIIH
+178 KDKWPKNLPQGIIH
-192 ADLFTDNIF
+192 ADLFPDNIF
-201 FTNNKVSGIIDFYF
+201 FINNKVSGIIDFYF
-215 ACNDFFAYEIAICLN
+215 ACNDFFAYEIAICIN

-242 TKAKNLIDGYSSIR
+242 TKAKNLIDGYTSIR
-256 KLSDDEKKYL
+256 TLSEDEKKYL

-295 IKDPFEYF
+295 IKDPFEYL
-303 KKLEFHSTI
+303 KKIEFHSTI
-312 KSFNEYFIQ
+312 KNFNEYFI

>member
-7 LQHEEVKQFLE
+7 LDHQEVRQFLE
-18 QYNINDLKSYQ
+18 QYNINNFKDYK
-29 GIIEGVENTNYLI
+29 GITEGVENTNYLI
-42 KTSQQ
+42 KTSEQ

-67 KLLSNLSQNKFP
+67 KLLSYLSENKFP

-84 ANKDN
+84 ANKN
-89 QKINKIKNKN
+89 NEKINRIKNKN

-104 FLNGKSKT
+104 FLNGQSKN
-112 KVTSEDC
+112 KITSEEC

-135 FDIKRKNNLSIE
+135 FDINRKNNLSIE
-147 SWEAILEK
+147 NWDSIFEK
-155 TIQQKINLEKSI
+155 TIKQKIDLDESI
-167 IEKTKNYLGFL
+167 IKKTKNYLNFL
-178 KEKWPKDLPTGIIH
+178 KDKWPKNLPQGIIH
-192 ADLFTDNIF
+192 ADLFPDNIF

-215 ACNDFFAYEIAICLN
+215 ACKDFFAYEIAICIN
-230 SICFDNNSTFNM
+230 SLCFDNNSTFNM
-242 TKAKNLIDGYSSIR
+242 TKAKNLIDGYTSIR
-256 KLSDDEKKYL
+256 TLSEDEKKYL

-295 IKDPFEYF
+295 IKDPFEYL
-303 KKLEFHSTI
+303 KKIEFHSTI
-312 KSFNEYFIQ
+312 KNFNEYFI